1 MEGTIETVRL
11 WFQLTGLFC
20 FFFRV
25 VLSSVLESRSSLSSS
40 DKTNAWMQSG
50 MDMEPQYTHT
60 HTHTVLPEISYTNCN
75 LFLNF
80 YCYWRHARK
89 HFSQAEGGQLD
100 EVRQVMGM
108 LAFPSDTHISPYKV
122 KPVLSL
128 HWCVNKLNVVWP
140 ILHVQPRNIM
150 TSGFPPFCKKFTHK
164 LHTWDCRPPSHWIQ
178 LINDVNILQT
188 VDKARAQQMVFT
200 GMI

>member
-1 MEGTIETVRL
+1 
-11 WFQLTGLFC
+11 
-20 FFFRV
+20 
-25 VLSSVLESRSSLSSS
+25 
-40 DKTNAWMQSG
+40 
-50 MDMEPQYTHT
+50 
-60 HTHTVLPEISYTNCN
+60 
-75 LFLNF
+75 
-80 YCYWRHARK
+80 
-89 HFSQAEGGQLD
+89 
-100 EVRQVMGM
+100 MGM

-128 HWCVNKLNVVWP
+128 HWCVNKLNVVGP

-188 VDKARAQQMVFT
+188 VDKARAQQIRVHWNDLKRWTSLRSQRMCIRPATRGPLLSSSRINCYLYFFKLVLGELLSGSVVFVFFKCIFFWAESHQQSCISSET
-200 GMI
+200 SVTRFVLPASCDRSRTQILCPLWARL